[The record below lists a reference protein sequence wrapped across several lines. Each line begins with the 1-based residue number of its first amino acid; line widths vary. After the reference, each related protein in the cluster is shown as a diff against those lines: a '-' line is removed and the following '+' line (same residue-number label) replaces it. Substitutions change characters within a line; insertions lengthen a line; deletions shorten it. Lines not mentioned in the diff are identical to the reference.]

1 MTRREAGIRDGL
13 RRGRKT
19 VRARPPGTGFGAVT
33 GTQDSASGRA
43 SDASAHQRPA
53 ELLSE
58 PRASPA
64 LLRPPRIRARA
75 AFPAPGPRRRPRT
88 HPLHAA
94 PPQARHMG
102 RPRPQAQG
110 HSPGENGVV
119 DLSPGEFLDRL
130 ADLVPPPR
138 RHRHRYHGVCAP
150 NHPLRRAVTA
160 LAIGNLA
167 TRADAASCSRL
178 PPQPAPTRTPNS
190 STGRPLPLASGSAV
204 DRPILSPT
212 RGEPP
217 LRSWGREP
225 RLPGVF
231 SSRNSQA

>member
-110 HSPGENGVV
+110 HSPGGEWRRRSLTGRVARPPGRPRAPATKA
-119 DLSPGEFLDRL
+119 SP
-130 ADLVPPPR
+130 PIPR
-138 RHRHRYHGVCAP
+138 RLRPESPAQKGRDGAGDRQSRH
-150 NHPLRRAVTA
+150 
-160 LAIGNLA
+160 
-167 TRADAASCSRL
+167 
-178 PPQPAPTRTPNS
+178 
-190 STGRPLPLASGSAV
+190 TGRRRILFPSSSG
-204 DRPILSPT
+204 
-212 RGEPP
+212 RG
-217 LRSWGREP
+217 
-225 RLPGVF
+225 PG
-231 SSRNSQA
+231 